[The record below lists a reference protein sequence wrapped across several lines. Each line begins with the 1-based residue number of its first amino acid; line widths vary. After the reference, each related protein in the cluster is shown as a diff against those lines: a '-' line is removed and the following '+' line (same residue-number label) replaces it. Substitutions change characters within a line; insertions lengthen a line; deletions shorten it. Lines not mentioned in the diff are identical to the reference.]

1 MARYNCNRKTNAMD
15 ENQARIVR
23 MRNIHLDES
32 LFRNYLT
39 GTVLDELLCS
49 YKGLPKGVNYM
60 VIGDPGVGKTTI
72 ILDMLADIRLNNPG
86 VRVLFVSAEMNEIDL
101 AVYVKRFPKFQDID
115 ILFIESEFDEG
126 CQTHNYHTLTGVLD
140 QGWDIVAIDSFYE
153 LQGIVKEEEG
163 ITQKK
168 AESMLLSLIKQ
179 QNKAQNLRS
188 VNTTFLTIQQVTKSG
203 AFIGSNRL
211 KHAITAM
218 LELRLDNPKNVYS
231 DRYAVF
237 SKHRRGDVGVR
248 LYYDL
253 STTGDVFYN
262 EERFNQDR
270 QIRRLQSEA
279 GNSMRRYADKFD
291 QLFDNIKTINV

>member
-1 MARYNCNRKTNAMD
+1 
-15 ENQARIVR
+15 
-23 MRNIHLDES
+23 MRDIQLDES

-86 VRVLFVSAEMNEIDL
+86 ARVLFVSAEMNEIDL

-115 ILFIESEFDEG
+115 ILFVESEFDEG
-126 CQTHNYHTLTGVLD
+126 CQTHNYHMLTGVLD

-153 LQGIVKEEEG
+153 LQGIVKEEEN

-179 QNKAQNLRS
+179 QNKAQNSRS
-188 VNTTFLTIQQVTKSG
+188 VNTTFLTIQQVTKNG

-218 LELRLDNPKNVYS
+218 LELRLENPKNVYS

>member
-1 MARYNCNRKTNAMD
+1 MARYNCSRKTNAMD

-126 CQTHNYHTLTGVLD
+126 CQTHNFHTLTGVLD